1 MDNRKKGR
9 QNQLKNKE
17 DYFIE
22 IQKKVNNLN
31 LNQTKEIGKLKQYS
45 LIYNMM
51 SKVEENLYFVGKE
64 DEQFEDTFNYFM
76 DGIFLIYNLRTYG
89 VINWIQEIHNY

>member
-31 LNQTKEIGKLKQYS
+31 LNQTKEIGKLKQQS